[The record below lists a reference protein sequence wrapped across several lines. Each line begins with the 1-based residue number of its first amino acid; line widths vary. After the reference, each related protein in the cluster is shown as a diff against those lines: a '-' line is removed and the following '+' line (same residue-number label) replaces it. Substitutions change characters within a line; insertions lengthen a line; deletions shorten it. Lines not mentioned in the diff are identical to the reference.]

1 LEKSQQEHSIMAVT
15 EAQARRALR
24 RADFPWNAQVTD
36 PRRAH
41 NQRHDH
47 HGLLWVL
54 AAAFACGRTCLRR
67 VEDFSADLAR
77 GTRRALGVGRAIS
90 DTTLYRLLAKQGL
103 GGLRETVWN
112 QVHDYIRR
120 KVVGNDLFPFGVLSI
135 DGKSLW
141 VSTQSAVEGAKTTL
155 DPASGVLTAAL
166 MSVRAVL
173 TSSRVRPCL
182 DAEVIGEKKGE
193 APAFRVI
200 FSRLVE
206 QFRVHFQIV
215 TADAGLTC
223 RENAALVEAAKKH
236 YLFALREN
244 QKTLHA
250 LAVARLEQAPLKV
263 RTEDHRNGALIVRE
277 LRTVTVSDDPE
288 LNFPG
293 IKQLWSLRRQV
304 TLYGASAPA
313 SDEVRYFVSSIPST
327 LLSPTQQ
334 LELVRLH
341 WGIENGHNWTMD
353 VALTEDDVQPCQL
366 TREAIEVV
374 GWLRILGYNLLS
386 AWRAQAP
393 SKDRQPLSWSR
404 CMELLRDAFIL
415 LSPQNQSATIA

>member
-1 LEKSQQEHSIMAVT
+1 MAAT

-24 RADFPWNAQVTD
+24 RADFPWSPAVAD
-36 PRRAH
+36 PRKAH
-41 NQRHDH
+41 NQRHEH
-47 HGLLWVL
+47 QGMLSVL
-54 AAAFACGRTCLRR
+54 AAAFACGKTCLRR
-67 VEDFSADLAR
+67 VEEFSADLSKGA
-77 GTRRALGVGRAIS
+77 RRALGVGRAIS
-90 DTTLYRLLAKQGL
+90 DTALFRLLAKQSVS
-103 GGLRETVWN
+103 GLRETVWG
-112 QVHDYIRR
+112 QVQDLLQR

-141 VSTQSAVEGAKTTL
+141 ASTSTHVEGSKTTI

-182 DAEVIGEKKGE
+182 DAEVIGEKAGE
-193 APAFRVI
+193 APAFRLM
-200 FSRLVE
+200 FPRLTKE
-206 QFRVHFQIV
+206 FGGSFCIV
-215 TADAGLTC
+215 TTDAGLTC
-223 RENAALVEAAKKH
+223 RENAALVEAAGKH

-244 QKTLHA
+244 QKSLHA
-250 LAVARLEQAPLKV
+250 LAVSKLAEAPLKV
-263 RTEDHRNGALIVRE
+263 RTDDHRNGARILRE
-277 LRTVTVSDDPE
+277 LRTVTVSDVAD

-293 IKQLWSLRRQV
+293 LKQLWSLRRQV
-304 TLYGASAPA
+304 TLNGATAPV
-313 SDEVRYFVSSIPST
+313 SDEVRYFVSSIPPT

-353 VALTEDDVQPCQL
+353 VALSEDDVQPCQL
-366 TREAIEVV
+366 TRDAIEVV

-386 AWRAQAP
+386 TWRAQAP

-404 CMELLRDAFIL
+404 CMELLRDAFV
-415 LSPQNQSATIA
+415 LSSNGVSLATIA

>member
-1 LEKSQQEHSIMAVT
+1 MAVT

-24 RADFPWNAQVTD
+24 RADFPWSAEVTD

-47 HGLLWVL
+47 LGLLSVL

-67 VEDFSADLAR
+67 VEEFSADLGKAA
-77 GTRRALGVGRAIS
+77 RRALGVGRVVS
-90 DTTLYRLLAKQGL
+90 DTTLFRLLAKQGVS
-103 GGLRETVWN
+103 GLRETVWS
-112 QVHDYIRR
+112 QVHDYLRR
-120 KVVGNDLFPFGVLSI
+120 KVVVNDLFPFGVLSI

-141 VSTQSAVEGAKTTL
+141 ASTSTHVEGAKTTI

-182 DAEVIGEKKGE
+182 DAEVIGEKAGE
-193 APAFRVI
+193 APAFRLM
-200 FSRLVE
+200 FPRLAKE
-206 QFRVHFQIV
+206 FGRNFRIV
-215 TADAGLTC
+215 TTDAGLTC
-223 RENAALVEAAKKH
+223 RENAALVEDAGKH

-244 QKTLHA
+244 QKSLHS
-250 LAVARLEQAPLKV
+250 LAVSMLAEAPLKV
-263 RTEDHRNGALIVRE
+263 RTEDHRNGARILRE
-277 LRTVTVSDDPE
+277 LRTVTVSDVPE

-293 IKQLWSLRRQV
+293 LKQLWSLRRQV
-304 TLYGASAPA
+304 TLNGASAPV
-313 SDEVRYFVSSIPST
+313 SDEVRYFVSSIPPT

-353 VALTEDDVQPCQL
+353 VALSEDDVQPCQL
-366 TREAIEVV
+366 TRDAIEVV

-386 AWRAQAP
+386 TWRAQAP
-393 SKDRQPLSWSR
+393 SKDRLPLSWSR
-404 CMELLRDAFIL
+404 CMELLRDAL
-415 LSPQNQSATIA
+415 MLNSHGASPATIA

>member
-1 LEKSQQEHSIMAVT
+1 MAVT

-54 AAAFACGRTCLRR
+54 AAAFACGRACLRR
-67 VEDFSADLAR
+67 AEDFSADL
-77 GTRRALGVGRAIS
+77 GTGARRALGVGRAIS
-90 DTTLYRLLAKQGL
+90 DTTLYRLLAKQGVR
-103 GGLRETVWN
+103 GLRETVWS
-112 QVHDYIRR
+112 QVHDYLRR
-120 KVVGNDLFPFGVLSI
+120 EVVGNDLFPFGVLSI

-141 VSTQSAVEGAKTTL
+141 VSTRSSVEGAKTTI

-166 MSVRAVL
+166 MSLRAVL

-193 APAFRVI
+193 APAFRLM
-200 FSRLVE
+200 FPRLVE
-206 QFRVHFQIV
+206 QFSAHFRIV

-223 RENAALVEAAKKH
+223 RENAALVEAAGKH

-244 QKTLHA
+244 QKKLHA
-250 LAVARLEQAPLKV
+250 LAITMLEQAPLKV

-277 LRTVTVSDDPE
+277 LRTVTVSDDPQ
-288 LNFPG
+288 LDFPG
-293 IKQLWSLRRQV
+293 IRQLWSLRRRV
-304 TLYGASAPA
+304 TLYGASAPV
-313 SDEVRYFVSSIPST
+313 SDEVRYFVSSIPPT

-334 LELVRLH
+334 LDLVRLH

-353 VALTEDDVQPCQL
+353 VALAEDDAQPCQL

-393 SKDRQPLSWSR
+393 KKDRQPLSWSR

-415 LSPQNQSATIA
+415 HNPRNPSATIA